1 MTRAY
6 FRAYKARQRE
16 LWRATGR
23 CQDCGR
29 VKAAGVTRCR
39 WCLIQA
45 RERVSLFAFRTR
57 ERLRGTRSSAV

>member
-1 MTRAY
+1 MTSAY

-23 CQDCGR
+23 CEDCGR
-29 VKAAGVTRCR
+29 RRLPNRRRCG

-45 RERVSLFAFRTR
+45 RERVSVFAFRTR
-57 ERLRGTRSSAV
+57 EKLR